1 MRNTQVYRSGKL
13 GWLPMGLATLALL
26 LTVGCQSAA
35 PAKPATTAA
44 ATTAPAATAAA
55 TTAPAATSA
64 ATTAPPTP
72 GQQVFTS
79 NCNACH
85 PGGRQGAGPTLVGV
99 TGRLSDAQITQK
111 IRQGAGEMPAMGGTI
126 SEPQMADLL
135 AYLKTLR

>member
-1 MRNTQVYRSGKL
+1 MSNTRVYRSGEL
-13 GWLPMGLATLALL
+13 GWLPVGLVTLALL

-35 PAKPATTAA
+35 PAKPAT
-44 ATTAPAATAAA
+44 TAAA

-85 PGGRQGAGPTLVGV
+85 PGGRQGMGPTLVGV

>member
-1 MRNTQVYRSGKL
+1 MSNTRVYRSGEL
-13 GWLPMGLATLALL
+13 GWLPVGLVTLALL

-35 PAKPATTAA
+35 PAKSAATPAATTA
-44 ATTAPAATAAA
+44 ATTAPAATA
-55 TTAPAATSA
+55 A

-111 IRQGAGEMPAMGGTI
+111 IRQGSGEMPAMEGTI
-126 SEPQMADLL
+126 SDPQMADLL